1 MKQFK
6 RLLSKNLILDL
17 ENFYTGQPEG
27 KTTFCYAYD
36 HIYHVYIDHI
46 KSTYACM
53 RKFPGKRYSYA
64 F

>member
-6 RLLSKNLILDL
+6 RLLSKNLILDP

-27 KTTFCYAYD
+27 KTTFYYAYD
-36 HIYHVYIDHI
+36 HIYHVYIDHV
-46 KSTYACM
+46 KLMYTCM
-53 RKFPGKRYSYA
+53 RKFLGKRYSYA